1 MKKKHVLALLIV
13 LNLAFIWGNSAL
25 SGETS
30 GQISGGLL
38 QFLRD
43 IFGTFAWGEYLLR
56 KLGHFSEFAC
66 LGALLYLFWQCCEQK
81 GLHAFAMPLLCGLLA
96 ACCDETIQVFTPD
109 RGPSVIDVW
118 IDTFGVCTGIVF
130 IFVCTVA
137 HFAWK
142 RHKAQKKEPT
152 KT

>member
-1 MKKKHVLALLIV
+1 MKKKHLIAILIA

-30 GQISGGLL
+30 GQISGGLM

-43 IFGTFAWGEYLLR
+43 LFGTFVWGEYVLR

-66 LGALLYLFWQCCEQK
+66 LGALLFLYWRYSGETK
-81 GLHAFAMPLLCGLLA
+81 LHAFAMPLLCGLLA

-118 IDTFGVCTGIVF
+118 IDTAGVCVGIGF
-130 IFVCTVA
+130 SFVCCA
-137 HFAWK
+137 YASLRKK
-142 RHKAQKKEPT
+142 R
-152 KT
+152 KTEREIPAKT